1 MKLAVPAILRV
12 RSLSFRMYVL
22 ILLALVLMLLVQ
34 LVIAHLEIS
43 RTNSRQVVSDLR
55 MSAQAYADLT
65 ALNMGDV
72 PRREEFLRRLT
83 DIKLGLSLPNILP
96 GEFRY
101 VLCDRAGNVITAFPG
116 APTMPC
122 GKAHDSVVEIM
133 LEGKPW
139 RSYTV
144 DSIDGKLSATV
155 AQPLAAYER
164 AIRDLFQEVAIAL
177 AILATALMVMV
188 GWAAHQGLKP
198 LRTLTRQVE
207 SRDSSDLDPVQSVQ
221 HAELKPLVDALNG
234 LFARVRRSIEADRR
248 FFADAAHELR
258 TPLAAIQAQAYV
270 VSHSDSE
277 DDRSTALREFDR
289 GISRATQS
297 LAKLLAIARLDARR
311 VEAQLAQG
319 ALSDLAG
326 CARSGV
332 IQQASRAER
341 RNITLSYD
349 GANQAWVSVSHE
361 DAATLVENVLD
372 NAVRETP
379 KGGEVRVAVKCIEP
393 GKNGATVPLVELRIE
408 DTGPGIPPDERERV
422 FERFYRPRESQ
433 SQGSGLGLAIVR
445 RIVELGNGSV
455 AIEDGLAHANGLGCA
470 IVIRLPALDVT
481 PEPIEPDDAPPGM
494 ADTPPSH

>member
-12 RSLSFRMYVL
+12 RSLSFRLYVL

-65 ALNMGDV
+65 TLNMDDV

-101 VLCDRAGNVITAFPG
+101 VLCDRAGHVITAFPG

-122 GKAHDSVVEIM
+122 GKARETVVEIM

-144 DSIDGKLSATV
+144 DSVDGKLTATV
-155 AQPLAAYER
+155 AQPLSAYER
-164 AIRDLFQEVAIAL
+164 AIRDLFEEVAMAL

-188 GWAAHQGLKP
+188 GWAAHVGLKP

-207 SRDSSDLDPVQSVQ
+207 SRDSGDLDPVQSVE
-221 HAELKPLVDALNG
+221 HAELKPLVEALND
-234 LFARVRRSIEADRR
+234 LFARVRRGIEADRR

-326 CARSGV
+326 CAHSGV

-341 RNITLSYD
+341 RNVTLSYE

-379 KGGEVRVAVKCIEP
+379 KDGEVRVVVKRVEQ
-393 GKNGATVPLVELRIE
+393 GTQGATVPMVELRIE

-455 AIEDGLAHANGLGCA
+455 VIEDGLGGKGCA
-470 IVIRLPALDVT
+470 VVIRLPALDSA

-494 ADTPPSH
+494 ADTPRH

>member
-12 RSLSFRMYVL
+12 RSLSFRLYVL

-65 ALNMGDV
+65 TLNMDDV

-83 DIKLGLSLPNILP
+83 NIKLGLSLPNILL

-101 VLCDRAGNVITAFPG
+101 VLCDRAGNVVTAFPG

-122 GKAHDSVVEIM
+122 GKVQGAVVEVM

-144 DSIDGKLSATV
+144 ESIDGKITATV
-155 AQPLAAYER
+155 AQPLSAYER

-177 AILATALMVMV
+177 AILASALMVMV

-207 SRDSSDLDPVQSVQ
+207 SRDSADLDPVQSVE

-234 LFARVRRSIEADRR
+234 LFARVRRGIEADRR

-341 RNITLSYD
+341 RNITLSYE
-349 GANQAWVSVSHE
+349 GASQAWVAVSHE

-379 KGGEVRVAVKCIEP
+379 EGGEVRVAVRRIERGGP
-393 GKNGATVPLVELRIE
+393 GGAPMVELRVE

-455 AIEDGLAHANGLGCA
+455 AIEDGLAHAHGRGCA
-470 IVIRLPALDVT
+470 IVIRLPALDST

-494 ADTPPSH
+494 TDSPAQ

>member
-12 RSLSFRMYVL
+12 RSLSFRLYVL

-65 ALNMGDV
+65 TLNMDDV

-101 VLCDRAGNVITAFPG
+101 VLCDRAGNVITALPG

-122 GKAHDSVVEIM
+122 GKAHGTVVEIM

-144 DSIDGKLSATV
+144 DSVDGKISATV
-155 AQPLAAYER
+155 AQPLTAYER
-164 AIRDLFQEVAIAL
+164 AIRDLFQEVAVAL
-177 AILATALMVMV
+177 AILASALMVMV

-207 SRDSSDLDPVQSVQ
+207 ARDSADLDPVQSVE
-221 HAELKPLVDALNG
+221 HAELKPLVEALNG
-234 LFARVRRSIEADRR
+234 LFARVRRGIEADRR

-379 KGGEVRVAVKCIEP
+379 NGGEVRVAVKRIEQA
-393 GKNGATVPLVELRIE
+393 GAPMVELRIE
-408 DTGPGIPPDERERV
+408 DSGPGIPPDERDRV
-422 FERFYRPRESQ
+422 FERFYRPRTSQ

-455 AIEDGLAHANGLGCA
+455 AIEDGLTHADGRGCA
-470 IVIRLPALDVT
+470 IVIRLPALDSA

-494 ADTPPSH
+494 ADTPSH

>member
-83 DIKLGLSLPNILP
+83 NIKLGLSLPNILP

-122 GKAHDSVVEIM
+122 GKAHDAVVEIT
-133 LEGKPW
+133 LEGKSW

-177 AILATALMVMV
+177 AILATVLMVMV

-207 SRDSSDLDPVQSVQ
+207 SRDSADLDPVQSVQ

-379 KGGEVRVAVKCIEP
+379 NGGEVRVAVRRIEP
-393 GKNGATVPLVELRIE
+393 GKDGATVPMIELRIE
-408 DTGPGIPPDERERV
+408 DSGPGIPPDERERV

-455 AIEDGLAHANGLGCA
+455 TIEDGLPHAGGRGCA
-470 IVIRLPALDVT
+470 IVIRLPALDAA
-481 PEPIEPDDAPPGM
+481 PEPIEPDDVPPGM
-494 ADTPPSH
+494 ADTPRSH

>member
-12 RSLSFRMYVL
+12 RSLSFRLYVL

-65 ALNMGDV
+65 TLNMDDV

-101 VLCDRAGNVITAFPG
+101 VLCDRAGHVITAFPG

-122 GKAHDSVVEIM
+122 GKAHDTVVEIM

-144 DSIDGKLSATV
+144 DSVDGKISATV
-155 AQPLAAYER
+155 AQPLTAYER
-164 AIRDLFQEVAIAL
+164 AIRDLFEEVAVAL
-177 AILATALMVMV
+177 AILASALMVMV

-207 SRDSSDLDPVQSVQ
+207 ARDSADLDPVQSVE
-221 HAELKPLVDALNG
+221 HAELKPLVEALNG
-234 LFARVRRSIEADRR
+234 LFARVRRGIEADRR

-379 KGGEVRVAVKCIEP
+379 NGGEVRVAVKRIEQA
-393 GKNGATVPLVELRIE
+393 GAPMVELRIE
-408 DTGPGIPPDERERV
+408 DSGPGIPPDERDRV
-422 FERFYRPRESQ
+422 FERFYRPRTSQ

-455 AIEDGLAHANGLGCA
+455 AIEDGLVHAEGRGCA
-470 IVIRLPALDVT
+470 IVIRLPALDSA

-494 ADTPPSH
+494 ADTPSH

>member
-83 DIKLGLSLPNILP
+83 NIKLGLSLPNILP

-122 GKAHDSVVEIM
+122 GKAHDAVVEIT
-133 LEGKPW
+133 LEGKSW

-177 AILATALMVMV
+177 AILATVLMVMV

-207 SRDSSDLDPVQSVQ
+207 SRDSADLDPVQSVQ

-379 KGGEVRVAVKCIEP
+379 NGGEVRVAVRRIEP
-393 GKNGATVPLVELRIE
+393 GKDGATVPMIELCIE
-408 DTGPGIPPDERERV
+408 DSGPGIPPDERERV

-455 AIEDGLAHANGLGCA
+455 TIEDGLPHAGGRGCA
-470 IVIRLPALDVT
+470 IVIRLPALDAA
-481 PEPIEPDDAPPGM
+481 PEPIEPDDVPPGM
-494 ADTPPSH
+494 ADTPRSH

>member
-12 RSLSFRMYVL
+12 RSLSFRLYVL

-65 ALNMGDV
+65 TLNMDDV

-101 VLCDRAGNVITAFPG
+101 VLCDRAGNVITALPG

-122 GKAHDSVVEIM
+122 GKAHGTVVEIM

-144 DSIDGKLSATV
+144 DSVDGKISATV
-155 AQPLAAYER
+155 AQPLTAYER
-164 AIRDLFQEVAIAL
+164 AIRDLFQEVAVAL
-177 AILATALMVMV
+177 AILASALMVMV

-207 SRDSSDLDPVQSVQ
+207 ARDSADLDPVQSVE
-221 HAELKPLVDALNG
+221 HAELKPLVEALNG
-234 LFARVRRSIEADRR
+234 LFARVRRGIEADRR

-311 VEAQLAQG
+311 VEAHLAQG

-379 KGGEVRVAVKCIEP
+379 NGGEVRVAVKRIEQA
-393 GKNGATVPLVELRIE
+393 GAPMVELRIE
-408 DTGPGIPPDERERV
+408 DSGPGIPPDERDRV
-422 FERFYRPRESQ
+422 FERFYRPRTSQ

-455 AIEDGLAHANGLGCA
+455 AIEDGLVHAEGRGCA
-470 IVIRLPALDVT
+470 IVIRLPALDSA

-494 ADTPPSH
+494 ADTPGH

>member
-12 RSLSFRMYVL
+12 RSLSFRLYVL

-65 ALNMGDV
+65 TLNMDDV

-83 DIKLGLSLPNILP
+83 DVKLGLSLPNILP

-101 VLCDRAGNVITAFPG
+101 VLCDRAGHVITAFPG

-122 GKAHDSVVEIM
+122 GKAHDTVVEIM

-144 DSIDGKLSATV
+144 DSVDGKLTATV
-155 AQPLAAYER
+155 AQPLSAYER
-164 AIRDLFQEVAIAL
+164 AIRDLFQEVAVAL

-188 GWAAHQGLKP
+188 GWAAHVGLKP

-207 SRDSSDLDPVQSVQ
+207 SRDSADLDPVQSVE
-221 HAELKPLVDALNG
+221 HAELKPLVEALND
-234 LFARVRRSIEADRR
+234 LFARVRRGIEADRR

-341 RNITLSYD
+341 RNVTLSYE

-379 KGGEVRVAVKCIEP
+379 KDGEVRVVVKRVERGIQ
-393 GKNGATVPLVELRIE
+393 GATVPMVELRIE

-422 FERFYRPRESQ
+422 FERFYRPRDSQ

-455 AIEDGLAHANGLGCA
+455 VIEDGLGGKGCA
-470 IVIRLPALDVT
+470 VVIRLPALDSA

-494 ADTPPSH
+494 ADTPSH

>member
-1 MKLAVPAILRV
+1 
-12 RSLSFRMYVL
+12 
-22 ILLALVLMLLVQ
+22 
-34 LVIAHLEIS
+34 
-43 RTNSRQVVSDLR
+43 VSDLR

-65 ALNMGDV
+65 TLNMDDV

-101 VLCDRAGNVITAFPG
+101 VLCDRAGNVVTAFPG

-122 GKAHDSVVEIM
+122 GKAHDTVVEIM

-155 AQPLAAYER
+155 AQPLSAYER

-207 SRDSSDLDPVQSVQ
+207 ARDSADLEPVQSVE

-234 LFARVRRSIEADRR
+234 LFARVRRGIEADRR

-277 DDRSTALREFDR
+277 EDRSTALREFDR

-341 RNITLSYD
+341 RNITLSYE

-379 KGGEVRVAVKCIEP
+379 NGGEVRVSARRVDQAGIP
-393 GKNGATVPLVELRIE
+393 MVELRIE
-408 DTGPGIPPDERERV
+408 DSGPGIPPDERERV
-422 FERFYRPRESQ
+422 FERFYRPRTSQ

-445 RIVELGNGSV
+445 RIAELGNGSV
-455 AIEDGLAHANGLGCA
+455 AIEDGLIHAGGRGCA
-470 IVIRLPALDVT
+470 IVIRLPALDAA
-481 PEPIEPDDAPPGM
+481 PEPIEPDDVPPGM
-494 ADTPPSH
+494 ADTPRH

>member
-12 RSLSFRMYVL
+12 RSLSFRLYVL

-34 LVIAHLEIS
+34 LIIAHLEIS

-65 ALNMGDV
+65 TLNMDDV

-101 VLCDRAGNVITAFPG
+101 VLCDRAGNVVTAFPG

-122 GKAHDSVVEIM
+122 GKAHDTVVEVM

-144 DSIDGKLSATV
+144 DSVDGKLSATV
-155 AQPLAAYER
+155 AQPLSAYER

-177 AILATALMVMV
+177 AILAIALMVMV

-207 SRDSSDLDPVQSVQ
+207 ARDSADLEPVQSVE

-234 LFARVRRSIEADRR
+234 LFARVRRGIEADRR

-277 DDRSTALREFDR
+277 EDRSTALREFDR

-341 RNITLSYD
+341 RNITLSYE

-379 KGGEVRVAVKCIEP
+379 NGGEVRVSARRVDQAGIP
-393 GKNGATVPLVELRIE
+393 MVELRIE
-408 DTGPGIPPDERERV
+408 DSGPGIPPDERERV
-422 FERFYRPRESQ
+422 FERFYRPRTSQ

-445 RIVELGNGSV
+445 RIAELGNGSV
-455 AIEDGLAHANGLGCA
+455 AIEDGLIHAGGRGCA
-470 IVIRLPALDVT
+470 IVIRLPALDAA
-481 PEPIEPDDAPPGM
+481 PEPIEPDDVPPGM
-494 ADTPPSH
+494 ADTPRH

>member
-1 MKLAVPAILRV
+1 MTPRMELFGLLEAHDYGTVHFGRDAASGMCAIV
-12 RSLSFRMYVL
+12 
-22 ILLALVLMLLVQ
+22 AL
-34 LVIAHLEIS
+34 H
-43 RTNSRQVVSDLR
+43 D
-55 MSAQAYADLT
+55 
-65 ALNMGDV
+65 
-72 PRREEFLRRLT
+72 RRLGPG
-83 DIKLGLSLPNILP
+83 LG
-96 GEFRY
+96 GCRF
-101 VLCDRAGNVITAFPG
+101 
-116 APTMPC
+116 
-122 GKAHDSVVEIM
+122 
-133 LEGKPW
+133 LE
-139 RSYTV
+139 Y
-144 DSIDGKLSATV
+144 DN
-155 AQPLAAYER
+155 ER
-164 AIRDLFQEVAIAL
+164 DAV
-177 AILATALMVMV
+177 
-188 GWAAHQGLKP
+188 
-198 LRTLTRQVE
+198 
-207 SRDSSDLDPVQSVQ
+207 
-221 HAELKPLVDALNG
+221 VDALRLARGMTYKAALAG
-234 LFARVRRSIEADRR
+234 LPHGGGKSVIIRPRKLFERAALFRAFGRFIDGLGGEYYTAEDSGTGLEDMEVIRSVTQYVVGTAKGSGDPSPFTALGVRRGIEADRR

-379 KGGEVRVAVKCIEP
+379 NGGEVRVAVNRIEQA
-393 GKNGATVPLVELRIE
+393 GVPIVELRIE
-408 DTGPGIPPDERERV
+408 DSGPGIPPDERDRV
-422 FERFYRPRESQ
+422 FERFYRPRTSQ

-455 AIEDGLAHANGLGCA
+455 AIEDGLAHAEGRGCA
-470 IVIRLPALDVT
+470 IVIRLPALESA

-494 ADTPPSH
+494 ADTRGH

>member
-12 RSLSFRMYVL
+12 RSLSFRLYVL

-34 LVIAHLEIS
+34 LIIAHLEIS

-65 ALNMGDV
+65 TLNMDDV

-101 VLCDRAGNVITAFPG
+101 VLCDRAGNVVTAFPG

-122 GKAHDSVVEIM
+122 GKAHDTVVEIM

-155 AQPLAAYER
+155 AQPLSAYER

-207 SRDSSDLDPVQSVQ
+207 ARDSADLEPVQSVE

-234 LFARVRRSIEADRR
+234 LFARVRRGIEADRR

-277 DDRSTALREFDR
+277 EDRSTALREFDR

-341 RNITLSYD
+341 RNITLSYE

-379 KGGEVRVAVKCIEP
+379 NGGEVRVSARRVDQAGIP
-393 GKNGATVPLVELRIE
+393 MVELRIE
-408 DTGPGIPPDERERV
+408 DSGPGIPPDERERV
-422 FERFYRPRESQ
+422 FERFYRPRTSQ

-445 RIVELGNGSV
+445 RIAELGNGSV
-455 AIEDGLAHANGLGCA
+455 AIEDGLIHAGGRGCA
-470 IVIRLPALDVT
+470 IVIRLPALDAA
-481 PEPIEPDDAPPGM
+481 PEPIEPDDVPPGM
-494 ADTPPSH
+494 ADTPRH

>member
-1 MKLAVPAILRV
+1 M
-12 RSLSFRMYVL
+12 
-22 ILLALVLMLLVQ
+22 
-34 LVIAHLEIS
+34 
-43 RTNSRQVVSDLR
+43 D
-55 MSAQAYADLT
+55 
-65 ALNMGDV
+65 DV

-122 GKAHDSVVEIM
+122 GKAHGTVVEIM

-144 DSIDGKLSATV
+144 DSVDGKISATV
-155 AQPLAAYER
+155 AQPLTAYER
-164 AIRDLFQEVAIAL
+164 AIRDLFQEVAVAL
-177 AILATALMVMV
+177 AILASALMVMV

-207 SRDSSDLDPVQSVQ
+207 ARDSADLDPVQSVE
-221 HAELKPLVDALNG
+221 HAELKPLVEALNG
-234 LFARVRRSIEADRR
+234 LFARVRRGIEADRR

-379 KGGEVRVAVKCIEP
+379 NGGEVRVAVKRIEQA
-393 GKNGATVPLVELRIE
+393 GVPMVELRIE
-408 DTGPGIPPDERERV
+408 DSGPGIPPDERDRV
-422 FERFYRPRESQ
+422 FERFYRPRTSQ

-455 AIEDGLAHANGLGCA
+455 AIEDGLTHAEGRGCA
-470 IVIRLPALDVT
+470 IVIRLPALDSA

-494 ADTPPSH
+494 ADTPSH

>member
-1 MKLAVPAILRV
+1 MKFAVPAILRV
-12 RSLSFRMYVL
+12 RSLSFRLYVL

-34 LVIAHLEIS
+34 LIIAHLEIS

-65 ALNMGDV
+65 ALNMDDV

-101 VLCDRAGNVITAFPG
+101 VLCDRSGNVITAFPG

-122 GKAHDSVVEIM
+122 GRAHGAVVEIN

-144 DSIDGKLSATV
+144 DSVDGRISATV
-155 AQPLAAYER
+155 AQPLSAYER

-177 AILATALMVMV
+177 AILAVALMVMV

-207 SRDSSDLDPVQSVQ
+207 ARDSADLEPVQSVE

-234 LFARVRRSIEADRR
+234 LFARVRRGIEADRR

-277 DDRSTALREFDR
+277 EDRSTALREFDR

-297 LAKLLAIARLDARR
+297 LSKLLAIARLDARR

-341 RNITLSYD
+341 RNITLSYE

-379 KGGEVRVAVKCIEP
+379 NGGEVRVAVTRLEV
-393 GKNGATVPLVELRIE
+393 GKGGNAVPMIELRIE
-408 DTGPGIPPDERERV
+408 DSGPGIPPDERERV
-422 FERFYRPRESQ
+422 FERFYRPRGSQ

-455 AIEDGLAHANGLGCA
+455 AIEDGIGGKGCA
-470 IVIRLPALDVT
+470 VVIRLPALDAV
-481 PEPIEPDDAPPGM
+481 PEPIEPNDVPPGM
-494 ADTPPSH
+494 ADTPRH

>member
-1 MKLAVPAILRV
+1 
-12 RSLSFRMYVL
+12 
-22 ILLALVLMLLVQ
+22 VQ
-34 LVIAHLEIS
+34 LIIAHLEIS

-65 ALNMGDV
+65 ALNMDDV

-101 VLCDRAGNVITAFPG
+101 VLCDRSGNVITAFPG

-122 GKAHDSVVEIM
+122 GRAHGAVVEIN

-144 DSIDGKLSATV
+144 DSVDGRISATV
-155 AQPLAAYER
+155 AQPLSAYER

-177 AILATALMVMV
+177 AILAVALMVMV

-207 SRDSSDLDPVQSVQ
+207 ARDSADLEPVQSVE

-234 LFARVRRSIEADRR
+234 LFARVRRGIEADRR

-277 DDRSTALREFDR
+277 EDRSTALREFDR

-297 LAKLLAIARLDARR
+297 LSKLLAIARLDARR

-341 RNITLSYD
+341 RNITLSYE

-379 KGGEVRVAVKCIEP
+379 NGGEVRVAVTRLEV
-393 GKNGATVPLVELRIE
+393 GKGGNAVPMIELRIE
-408 DTGPGIPPDERERV
+408 DSGPGIPPDERERV
-422 FERFYRPRESQ
+422 FERFYRPRGSQ

-455 AIEDGLAHANGLGCA
+455 AIEDGIGGKGCA
-470 IVIRLPALDVT
+470 VVIRLPALDAV
-481 PEPIEPDDAPPGM
+481 PEPIEPNDVPPGM
-494 ADTPPSH
+494 ADTPRH

>member
-1 MKLAVPAILRV
+1 VKVAVPAILRV
-12 RSLSFRMYVL
+12 RSLSFRLYVL

-34 LVIAHLEIS
+34 LIIAHLEIS

-65 ALNMGDV
+65 ALNMDDV

-101 VLCDRAGNVITAFPG
+101 VLCDRSGNVITAFPG

-122 GKAHDSVVEIM
+122 GRAHGAVVEIN

-144 DSIDGKLSATV
+144 DSVDGRISATV
-155 AQPLAAYER
+155 AQPLSAYER

-177 AILATALMVMV
+177 AILAVALMVMV

-207 SRDSSDLDPVQSVQ
+207 ARDSADLEPVQSVE

-234 LFARVRRSIEADRR
+234 LFARVRRGIEADRR

-277 DDRSTALREFDR
+277 EDRSTALREFDR

-297 LAKLLAIARLDARR
+297 LSKLLAIARLDARR

-341 RNITLSYD
+341 RNITLSYE

-379 KGGEVRVAVKCIEP
+379 NGGEVRVAVTRLEV
-393 GKNGATVPLVELRIE
+393 GKGGNAVPMIELRIE
-408 DTGPGIPPDERERV
+408 DSGPGIPPDERERV
-422 FERFYRPRESQ
+422 FERFYRPRGSQ

-455 AIEDGLAHANGLGCA
+455 AIEDGIGGKGCA
-470 IVIRLPALDVT
+470 VVIRLPALDAV
-481 PEPIEPDDAPPGM
+481 PEPIEPDDVPPGM
-494 ADTPPSH
+494 ADTPRH

>member
-12 RSLSFRMYVL
+12 RSLSFRLYVL

-65 ALNMGDV
+65 TLNMDDV

-101 VLCDRAGNVITAFPG
+101 VLCDRAGNVITALPG

-122 GKAHDSVVEIM
+122 GKAHGTVVEIM

-144 DSIDGKLSATV
+144 DSVDGKISATV
-155 AQPLAAYER
+155 AQPLTAYER
-164 AIRDLFQEVAIAL
+164 AIRDLFQEVAVAL
-177 AILATALMVMV
+177 AILASALMVMV

-207 SRDSSDLDPVQSVQ
+207 ARDSADLDPVQSVE
-221 HAELKPLVDALNG
+221 HAELKPLVEALNG
-234 LFARVRRSIEADRR
+234 LFARVRRGIEADRR

-379 KGGEVRVAVKCIEP
+379 NGGEVRVAVKRIEQA
-393 GKNGATVPLVELRIE
+393 GAPMVELRIE
-408 DTGPGIPPDERERV
+408 DSGPGIPPDERDRV
-422 FERFYRPRESQ
+422 FERFYRPRTSQ

-455 AIEDGLAHANGLGCA
+455 AIEDGLAHPEGRGCA
-470 IVIRLPALDVT
+470 IVIRLPALDSA

-494 ADTPPSH
+494 ADTPSH

>member
-83 DIKLGLSLPNILP
+83 DIKLGLSLPNIVP

-122 GKAHDSVVEIM
+122 GKAHDAVVEIM

-144 DSIDGKLSATV
+144 DGVDGKLSATV
-155 AQPLAAYER
+155 AQPLVAYER

-177 AILATALMVMV
+177 AILAIALMVMV

-207 SRDSSDLDPVQSVQ
+207 SRDSADLAPVQSVQ

-379 KGGEVRVAVKCIEP
+379 NGGEVRVAVKRVEP
-393 GKNGATVPLVELRIE
+393 GKDGATVPMVELRIE
-408 DTGPGIPPDERERV
+408 DTGPGIPADERERV
-422 FERFYRPRESQ
+422 FERFYRPREIQ
-433 SQGSGLGLAIVR
+433 SQVIGRGLAIVR

-455 AIEDGLAHANGLGCA
+455 AIEDGLPHANGRGCA
-470 IVIRLPALDVT
+470 IVIRLPALDSM
-481 PEPIEPDDAPPGM
+481 PEPIEPDDVAPGM

>member
-12 RSLSFRMYVL
+12 RSLSFRLYVL

-65 ALNMGDV
+65 TLNMDDV

-101 VLCDRAGNVITAFPG
+101 VLCDRAGHVVTAFPG

-122 GKAHDSVVEIM
+122 GKAHDTVVEIM

-144 DSIDGKLSATV
+144 DSVDGKLSATV
-155 AQPLAAYER
+155 AQPLSAYER
-164 AIRDLFQEVAIAL
+164 AIRDLFQEVAVAL
-177 AILATALMVMV
+177 AILASALMVMV

-207 SRDSSDLDPVQSVQ
+207 ARDSADLDPVQSVE

-234 LFARVRRSIEADRR
+234 LFARVRRGIEADRR

-341 RNITLSYD
+341 RDITLSYD

-379 KGGEVRVAVKCIEP
+379 NGGEVRVAVRRIEP
-393 GKNGATVPLVELRIE
+393 GKDGATVPMVELRIE
-408 DTGPGIPPDERERV
+408 DSGPGIPPDERDRV
-422 FERFYRPRESQ
+422 FERFYRPRTSQ

-455 AIEDGLAHANGLGCA
+455 AIEDGLVHADGRGCA
-470 IVIRLPALDVT
+470 IVIRLPALDCS
-481 PEPIEPDDAPPGM
+481 PEPIEPDDAPPGVT
-494 ADTPPSH
+494 DTPAH

>member
-12 RSLSFRMYVL
+12 RSLSFRLYVL

-65 ALNMGDV
+65 TLNMDDV

-101 VLCDRAGNVITAFPG
+101 VLCDRAGHVITAFPG

-122 GKAHDSVVEIM
+122 GKAHDTVVEIM

-144 DSIDGKLSATV
+144 DSVDGKISATV
-155 AQPLAAYER
+155 AQPLTAYER
-164 AIRDLFQEVAIAL
+164 AIRDLFEEVAVAL
-177 AILATALMVMV
+177 AILASALMVMV

-198 LRTLTRQVE
+198 LRTHTRQVE
-207 SRDSSDLDPVQSVQ
+207 ARDSADLDPVQSVE

-234 LFARVRRSIEADRR
+234 LFARVRRGIEADRR

-379 KGGEVRVAVKCIEP
+379 NGGEVRLAVKRIDQAGTP
-393 GKNGATVPLVELRIE
+393 MVELRIE
-408 DTGPGIPPDERERV
+408 DSGPGIPPEERDRV
-422 FERFYRPRESQ
+422 FERFYRPRTSQ

-455 AIEDGLAHANGLGCA
+455 AIEDGLAHAEGRGCA
-470 IVIRLPALDVT
+470 IVIRLPALDSA

-494 ADTPPSH
+494 ADSPSH

>member
-1 MKLAVPAILRV
+1 LTVPALLRV
-12 RSLSFRMYVL
+12 RSLSFRLYVL
-22 ILLALVLMLLVQ
+22 ILLALILMLLVQ
-34 LVIAHLEIS
+34 LVIAYLEIS
-43 RTNSRQVVSDLR
+43 RSNSRQVVSELR

-65 ALNMGDV
+65 SFNLDDV

-83 DIKLGLSLPNILP
+83 DIKLGLSQPDILP

-101 VLCDRAGNVITAFPG
+101 VLCDRAGNVVTAFPG
-116 APTMPC
+116 APTMQC
-122 GKAHDSVVEIM
+122 GKAHGKVVEIM
-133 LEGKPW
+133 LEGAPW
-139 RSYTV
+139 RAYTV
-144 DSIDGKLSATV
+144 DSVDGKLTATV
-155 AQPLAAYER
+155 AQPMSAYDR
-164 AIRDLFQEVAIAL
+164 AIRDLFHEVALTMAVL
-177 AILATALMVMV
+177 AAVLMVMV

-198 LRTLTRQVE
+198 LRILTRQVE
-207 SRDSSDLDPVQSVQ
+207 SRDSTDLEPVQRVE
-221 HAELKPLVDALNG
+221 HAELKPLVEALNG
-234 LFARVRRSIEADRR
+234 LFARVRRGIDADRR

-277 DDRSTALREFDR
+277 EDRATALREFDR

-297 LAKLLAIARLDARR
+297 LSKLLALARLDARR
-311 VEAQLAQG
+311 TEAQLTQG

-349 GANQAWVSVSHE
+349 GESQAWVPVSHE

-379 KGGEVRVAVKCIEP
+379 KGGEVHVSVQRLDID
-393 GKNGATVPLVELRIE
+393 GLVTIELRIE

-422 FERFYRPRESQ
+422 FERFYRPRDSQ

-445 RIVELGNGSV
+445 RIAELGNGS
-455 AIEDGLAHANGLGCA
+455 ATIEDGIGGKGCA
-470 IVIRLPALDVT
+470 VVIRLPALADV
-481 PEPIEPDDAPPGM
+481 PEPLEPDGAPPGM
-494 ADTPPSH
+494 AD

>member
-12 RSLSFRMYVL
+12 RSLSFRLYVL

-65 ALNMGDV
+65 TLNMDDV

-101 VLCDRAGNVITAFPG
+101 VLCDRAGGVITAFPG

-122 GKAHDSVVEIM
+122 GRAHDTVVEIM

-144 DSIDGKLSATV
+144 DSIDGKISATV
-155 AQPLAAYER
+155 AQPLSAYER
-164 AIRDLFQEVAIAL
+164 AIRDLFQEVAVAL
-177 AILATALMVMV
+177 AILASALMVMV

-207 SRDSSDLDPVQSVQ
+207 SRDSADLDPVQSVQ

-311 VEAQLAQG
+311 VEAQLARG

-379 KGGEVRVAVKCIEP
+379 NGGEVRVAVKRIEP
-393 GKNGATVPLVELRIE
+393 GKDGATVPMVELRIE
-408 DTGPGIPPDERERV
+408 DSGPGIPPDERDRV
-422 FERFYRPRESQ
+422 FERFYRPRASQ

-455 AIEDGLAHANGLGCA
+455 AIEDGLIHANGRGCA
-470 IVIRLPALDVT
+470 VVIRLPALDAA
-481 PEPIEPDDAPPGM
+481 PEPIEPDDVPPGM
-494 ADTPPSH
+494 ADTPGH

>member
-12 RSLSFRMYVL
+12 RSLSFRLYVL

-65 ALNMGDV
+65 TLNMDDV

-101 VLCDRAGNVITAFPG
+101 VLCDRAGHVITAFPG

-122 GKAHDSVVEIM
+122 GKTHDTVVEVM

-144 DSIDGKLSATV
+144 DSVDGKISATV
-155 AQPLAAYER
+155 AQPLTAYER
-164 AIRDLFQEVAIAL
+164 AIRDLFQEVAVAL
-177 AILATALMVMV
+177 AILASALMVMV

-207 SRDSSDLDPVQSVQ
+207 ARDSADLDPVQSVE

-234 LFARVRRSIEADRR
+234 LFARVRRGIEADRR

-379 KGGEVRVAVKCIEP
+379 NGGEVRLAVKRIEQA
-393 GKNGATVPLVELRIE
+393 GVPMVELRIE
-408 DTGPGIPPDERERV
+408 DSGPGIPPDERDRV
-422 FERFYRPRESQ
+422 FERFYRPRTSQ

-455 AIEDGLAHANGLGCA
+455 AIEDGLAHADGRGCA
-470 IVIRLPALDVT
+470 IVIRLPALDSA

-494 ADTPPSH
+494 ADTPSH

>member
-12 RSLSFRMYVL
+12 RSLSFRLYVL

-65 ALNMGDV
+65 TLNMDDV

-116 APTMPC
+116 APNMPC
-122 GKAHDSVVEIM
+122 GKAQGTVVEIM

-144 DSIDGKLSATV
+144 DSVDGKISATV
-155 AQPLAAYER
+155 AQPLTAYER
-164 AIRDLFQEVAIAL
+164 AIRDLFQEVAVAL
-177 AILATALMVMV
+177 AILASALMVMV
-188 GWAAHQGLKP
+188 GWGAHQGLKP

-207 SRDSSDLDPVQSVQ
+207 ARDSADLDPVQSVE

-234 LFARVRRSIEADRR
+234 LFARVRRGIEADRR

-379 KGGEVRVAVKCIEP
+379 NGGEVRVAVKRIEQAGTP
-393 GKNGATVPLVELRIE
+393 MVELRIE
-408 DTGPGIPPDERERV
+408 DSGPGIPPDERDRV
-422 FERFYRPRESQ
+422 FERFYRPRTSQ

-455 AIEDGLAHANGLGCA
+455 AIEDGLAHAEGRGCA
-470 IVIRLPALDVT
+470 IVIRLPALDSA

-494 ADTPPSH
+494 ADTHGR

>member
-12 RSLSFRMYVL
+12 RSLSFRLYVL

-65 ALNMGDV
+65 TLNMDDV

-101 VLCDRAGNVITAFPG
+101 VLCDRAGNVVTAFPG

-122 GKAHDSVVEIM
+122 GKAHGTVVEIM

-144 DSIDGKLSATV
+144 ESVDGKLSATV
-155 AQPLAAYER
+155 AQPLSAYER
-164 AIRDLFQEVAIAL
+164 AIRDLFEEVAIAL
-177 AILATALMVMV
+177 AILAIALMVMV

-207 SRDSSDLDPVQSVQ
+207 ARDSADLEPVQSVE

-234 LFARVRRSIEADRR
+234 LFARVRRGIEADRR

-277 DDRSTALREFDR
+277 EDRSTALREFDR

-341 RNITLSYD
+341 RNITLSYE

-379 KGGEVRVAVKCIEP
+379 NGGEVRVSARRVDQAGIP
-393 GKNGATVPLVELRIE
+393 MVELRIE
-408 DTGPGIPPDERERV
+408 DSGPGIPPDERERV
-422 FERFYRPRESQ
+422 FERFYRPRTSQ

-445 RIVELGNGSV
+445 RIAELGNGSV
-455 AIEDGLAHANGLGCA
+455 AIEDGLIHAGGRGCA
-470 IVIRLPALDVT
+470 IVIRLPALDAA
-481 PEPIEPDDAPPGM
+481 PEPIEPDDVPPGM
-494 ADTPPSH
+494 ADTPRH

>member
-12 RSLSFRMYVL
+12 RSLSFRLYVL

-34 LVIAHLEIS
+34 LIIAHLEIS

-65 ALNMGDV
+65 TLNMDDV

-101 VLCDRAGNVITAFPG
+101 VLCDRAGNVVTAFPG

-122 GKAHDSVVEIM
+122 GKAHDTVVEIM

-155 AQPLAAYER
+155 AQPLSAYER

-207 SRDSSDLDPVQSVQ
+207 ARDSADLEPVQSVE
-221 HAELKPLVDALNG
+221 HAELRPLVDALNG
-234 LFARVRRSIEADRR
+234 LFARVRRGIEADRR

-277 DDRSTALREFDR
+277 EDRSTALREFDR

-341 RNITLSYD
+341 RNITLSYE

-379 KGGEVRVAVKCIEP
+379 NGGEVRVSARRVDQAGIP
-393 GKNGATVPLVELRIE
+393 MVELRIE
-408 DTGPGIPPDERERV
+408 DSGPGIPPDERERV
-422 FERFYRPRESQ
+422 FERFYRPRTSQ

-445 RIVELGNGSV
+445 RIAELGNGSV
-455 AIEDGLAHANGLGCA
+455 AIEDGLIHAGGRGCA
-470 IVIRLPALDVT
+470 IVIRLPALDAA
-481 PEPIEPDDAPPGM
+481 PEPIEPDDVPPGM
-494 ADTPPSH
+494 ADTPRH

>member
-1 MKLAVPAILRV
+1 VKFAVPAILRV
-12 RSLSFRMYVL
+12 RSLSFRLYVL

-34 LVIAHLEIS
+34 LIIAHLEIS

-65 ALNMGDV
+65 ALNMDDV

-101 VLCDRAGNVITAFPG
+101 VLCDRSGNVITAFPG

-122 GKAHDSVVEIM
+122 GRAHGAVVEIN

-144 DSIDGKLSATV
+144 DSVDGRISATV
-155 AQPLAAYER
+155 AQPLSAYER

-177 AILATALMVMV
+177 AILAVALMVMV

-207 SRDSSDLDPVQSVQ
+207 ARDSADLEPVQSVE

-234 LFARVRRSIEADRR
+234 LFARVRRGIEADRR

-277 DDRSTALREFDR
+277 EDRSTALREFDR

-297 LAKLLAIARLDARR
+297 LSKLLAIARLDARR

-341 RNITLSYD
+341 RNITLSYE

-379 KGGEVRVAVKCIEP
+379 NGGEVRVAVTRLGV
-393 GKNGATVPLVELRIE
+393 GKGGNAVPMIELRIE
-408 DTGPGIPPDERERV
+408 DSGPGIPPDERERV
-422 FERFYRPRESQ
+422 FERFYRPRGSQ

-455 AIEDGLAHANGLGCA
+455 AIEDGIGGKGCA
-470 IVIRLPALDVT
+470 VVIRLPALDAV
-481 PEPIEPDDAPPGM
+481 PEPIEPDDVPPGM
-494 ADTPPSH
+494 ADTPRH

>member
-65 ALNMGDV
+65 TLNMDDV

-101 VLCDRAGNVITAFPG
+101 VLCDRAGNVVTAFPG

-122 GKAHDSVVEIM
+122 GKAHGTVVEIM

-144 DSIDGKLSATV
+144 ESVDGKLSATV
-155 AQPLAAYER
+155 AQPLSAYER
-164 AIRDLFQEVAIAL
+164 AIRDLFEEVAIAL
-177 AILATALMVMV
+177 AILAIALMVMV

-207 SRDSSDLDPVQSVQ
+207 ARDSADLEPVQSVE

-234 LFARVRRSIEADRR
+234 LFARVRRGIEADRR

-277 DDRSTALREFDR
+277 EDRSTALREFDR

-341 RNITLSYD
+341 RNITLSYE

-379 KGGEVRVAVKCIEP
+379 NGGEVRVSARRVDQAGIP
-393 GKNGATVPLVELRIE
+393 MVELRIE
-408 DTGPGIPPDERERV
+408 DSGPGIPPDERERV
-422 FERFYRPRESQ
+422 FERFYRPRTSQ

-445 RIVELGNGSV
+445 RIAELGNGSV
-455 AIEDGLAHANGLGCA
+455 AIEDGLIHAGGRGCA
-470 IVIRLPALDVT
+470 IVIRLPALDAA
-481 PEPIEPDDAPPGM
+481 PEPIEPDDVPPGM
-494 ADTPPSH
+494 ADTPRH

>member
-12 RSLSFRMYVL
+12 RSLSFRLYVL

-65 ALNMGDV
+65 TLNMDDV

-122 GKAHDSVVEIM
+122 GKAHDTVVEIM

-144 DSIDGKLSATV
+144 DSVDGKISATV

-164 AIRDLFQEVAIAL
+164 AIRHLFQEVAVAL
-177 AILATALMVMV
+177 AILASALMVMV

-207 SRDSSDLDPVQSVQ
+207 ARDSADLDPVQSVE
-221 HAELKPLVDALNG
+221 HAELKPLVEALNG
-234 LFARVRRSIEADRR
+234 LFARVRRGIEADRR

-379 KGGEVRVAVKCIEP
+379 NGGEVRVAVKRIEQA
-393 GKNGATVPLVELRIE
+393 GVPMVELRIE
-408 DTGPGIPPDERERV
+408 DSGPGIPPDERDRV
-422 FERFYRPRESQ
+422 FERFYRPRTSQ

-455 AIEDGLAHANGLGCA
+455 AIEDGLAHAEGRGCA
-470 IVIRLPALDVT
+470 IVIRLPALESA

-494 ADTPPSH
+494 ADTRGH

>member
-65 ALNMGDV
+65 TLNMDDV

-101 VLCDRAGNVITAFPG
+101 VLCDRAGNVVTAFPG

-122 GKAHDSVVEIM
+122 GKAHGTVVEIM

-144 DSIDGKLSATV
+144 DSVDGKLSATV
-155 AQPLAAYER
+155 AQPLSAYER
-164 AIRDLFQEVAIAL
+164 AIRDLFEEVAIAL
-177 AILATALMVMV
+177 AILAIALMVMV

-207 SRDSSDLDPVQSVQ
+207 ARDSADLEPVQSVE

-234 LFARVRRSIEADRR
+234 LFARVRRGIEADRR

-277 DDRSTALREFDR
+277 EDRSTALREFDR

-341 RNITLSYD
+341 RNITLSYE

-379 KGGEVRVAVKCIEP
+379 NGGEVRVSAKRVDQA
-393 GKNGATVPLVELRIE
+393 GVSMVELRIE
-408 DTGPGIPPDERERV
+408 DSGPGIPPDERERV
-422 FERFYRPRESQ
+422 FERFYRPRTSQ

-445 RIVELGNGSV
+445 RIAELGNGSV
-455 AIEDGLAHANGLGCA
+455 AIEDGLTHAEGRGCA
-470 IVIRLPALDVT
+470 IVIRLPALDAV
-481 PEPIEPDDAPPGM
+481 PEPIEPDDAPPGA
-494 ADTPPSH
+494 ADTPAH

>member
-83 DIKLGLSLPNILP
+83 NIKLGLSLPNILP

-122 GKAHDSVVEIM
+122 GKAHDAVVEIT
-133 LEGKPW
+133 LEGKSW

-177 AILATALMVMV
+177 AILATVLMVMV

-207 SRDSSDLDPVQSVQ
+207 SRDSADLDPVQSVQ

-379 KGGEVRVAVKCIEP
+379 NGGEVRVAVSRIEP
-393 GKNGATVPLVELRIE
+393 GKEGATVPMIELRIE
-408 DTGPGIPPDERERV
+408 DSGPGIPPDERERV

-455 AIEDGLAHANGLGCA
+455 TIEDGLPHAGGRGCA
-470 IVIRLPALDVT
+470 IVIRLPALDAA
-481 PEPIEPDDAPPGM
+481 PEPIEPDDVPPGM
-494 ADTPPSH
+494 ADTPRSH

>member
-12 RSLSFRMYVL
+12 RSLSFRLYVL

-65 ALNMGDV
+65 TLNMDDV

-101 VLCDRAGNVITAFPG
+101 VLCDRAGNVITALPG

-122 GKAHDSVVEIM
+122 GKAHGTVVEIM

-144 DSIDGKLSATV
+144 DSVDGKISATV
-155 AQPLAAYER
+155 AQPLTAYER
-164 AIRDLFQEVAIAL
+164 AIRDLFQEVAVAL
-177 AILATALMVMV
+177 AILASALMVMV

-207 SRDSSDLDPVQSVQ
+207 ARDSADLDPVQSVE
-221 HAELKPLVDALNG
+221 HAELKPLVEALNG
-234 LFARVRRSIEADRR
+234 LFARVRRGIEADRR

-379 KGGEVRVAVKCIEP
+379 NGGEVRVAVKRIEQA
-393 GKNGATVPLVELRIE
+393 GALMVELRIE
-408 DTGPGIPPDERERV
+408 DSGPGIPPDERDRV
-422 FERFYRPRESQ
+422 FERFYRPRTSQ

-455 AIEDGLAHANGLGCA
+455 AIEDGLVHAEGRGCA
-470 IVIRLPALDVT
+470 IVIRLPALDSA

-494 ADTPPSH
+494 ADTPSH